1 MRRYSQPIF
10 VVSFI
15 LVAAGMTAT
24 SLSGCTSKPIQP
36 TYVPVTDYQS
46 LDCNGLRTEYDRIN
60 SYLSHGV
67 EESHS
72 IFSGVGFG
80 LGAFGGSGF
89 GWGWSPSVTF
99 STGQSSSSARAVYA
113 RLLGQRDAVSQQAQL
128 KGCPIVVPA
137 VQK

>member
-1 MRRYSQPIF
+1 MMRYSQSF
-10 VVSFI
+10 FAVVVG
-15 LVAAGMTAT
+15 VAAA
-24 SLSGCTSKPIQP
+24 SLFGCASQPVQP
-36 TYVPVTDYQS
+36 TYIPVTDYQL
-46 LDCNGLRTEYDRIN
+46 LDCNGLRTEYARID
-60 SYLSHGV
+60 SYLRNGV
-67 EESHS
+67 DEPHS
-72 IFSGVGFG
+72 IFSGIGFG

-99 STGQSSSSARAVYA
+99 SAGQSSSGTHAAYA